1 MKGMEPMR
9 GAVAILGGRG
19 LGDNLIEM
27 VLAENARR
35 AGFRTTMYS
44 DVLASL
50 AEWFPGHRMLPSL
63 PPERMEKELRGYDLI
78 LEPKPPRT
86 VLDQAMLASWVDY
99 GRMYRDD
106 RSQVQN
112 MVAISQQVFDLTV
125 ATAETGIVAPEGL
138 IRRRFADRVCIHPTS
153 AETSKNWLP
162 KRFLRLG
169 MRLSAAGFSIAFIMT
184 RDECAA
190 WRPIIGEAFPLHGFS
205 NVAECAAFL
214 YESGYFIGNDSGGG
228 HLASCLGIPT
238 LSIHGRKRKAV
249 RWRPDW
255 GAVEVVTPR
264 INLIGSFLRQHYWK
278 YMLPV
283 GSVERGFFRLL
294 HRGA

>member
-1 MKGMEPMR
+1 MKQGR
-9 GAVAILGGRG
+9 GAVAVLGGRG

-27 VLAENARR
+27 VLVENARR
-35 AGFRTTMYS
+35 AGFRATMYS
-44 DVLASL
+44 DVLGSL
-50 AEWFPGHRMLPSL
+50 TTWFPFHRIFPSL
-63 PPERMEKELRGYDLI
+63 PLERMEEELRDYGCI
-78 LEPKPPRT
+78 LEPKPPRMP
-86 VLDQAMLASWVDY
+86 LCPAICSRWIDY

-106 RSQVQN
+106 RSQVRN
-112 MVAISQQVFDLTV
+112 MMAISRQVFNIGT
-125 ATAETGIVAPEGL
+125 ATATIGIVPPEHL
-138 IRRRFADRVCIHPTS
+138 TYRRHADRVCIHPTS

-162 KRFLRLG
+162 QRFLHLGRRL
-169 MRLSAAGFSIAFIMT
+169 AASGFRVAFIMS
-184 RDECAA
+184 RGECAQ
-190 WRPIIGEAFPLHGFS
+190 WRPVIGEAFPLHGFAD
-205 NVAECAAFL
+205 VAECAAFL

-238 LSIHGRKRKAV
+238 LSIHGRKGKAV

-283 GSVERGFFRLL
+283 GSVERGFFRLV
-294 HRGA
+294 RKAT

>member
-1 MKGMEPMR
+1 MERVR

-44 DVLASL
+44 DVLSSL
-50 AEWFPGHRMLPSL
+50 AEWFPLHRMLPSL
-63 PPERMEKELRGYDLI
+63 PPERMEGELRCYDRI
-78 LEPKPPRT
+78 LEPKPPRML
-86 VLDQAMLASWVDY
+86 LDQAILNRWVDY

-112 MVAISQQVFDLTV
+112 MVAISRQVFDLEA
-125 ATAETGIVAPEGL
+125 ATAEIGIVAPGAL
-138 IRRRFADRVCIHPTS
+138 IWRRFADRVCIHPTS
-153 AETSKNWLP
+153 AETCKNWLP
-162 KRFLRLG
+162 RRFLRLG
-169 MRLSAAGFSIAFIMT
+169 LRLAAAGFSVAFIMS
-184 RDECAA
+184 RGECEA
-190 WRPIIGEAFPLHGFS
+190 WRPVIGEAFPLHGFAS
-205 NVAECAAFL
+205 VAECAAFL

-238 LSIHGRKRKAV
+238 LSIHGRKGKAV

-264 INLIGSFLRQHYWK
+264 INLIGSLLRQHYWK

-283 GSVERGFFRLL
+283 GAVERGFFRLV
-294 HRGA
+294 RRTA

>member
-1 MKGMEPMR
+1 MELER

-50 AEWFPGHRMLPSL
+50 AQWFPLHRMLPSL
-63 PPERMEKELRGYDLI
+63 PSERMDGELRRYDRI
-78 LEPKPPRT
+78 LEPKPPRMP
-86 VLDQAMLASWVDY
+86 LDQAILNRWVDY

-112 MVAISQQVFDLTV
+112 MVAISRQVFDLEV
-125 ATAETGIVAPEGL
+125 ATAEIGIVAPGAL

-153 AETSKNWLP
+153 AETCKNWLP
-162 KRFLRLG
+162 RRFLSLGLRLA
-169 MRLSAAGFSIAFIMT
+169 AAGFSVAFIMS
-184 RDECAA
+184 RGECEA
-190 WRPIIGEAFPLHGFS
+190 WRPVIGDAFPLHGFTS
-205 NVAECAAFL
+205 VAECAAFL

-228 HLASCLGIPT
+228 HLASCMGIPT
-238 LSIHGRKRKAV
+238 LSIHGRKGKAV

-255 GAVEVVTPR
+255 GAVEVVTPQ

-283 GSVERGFFRLL
+283 GSVERGFFRLV
-294 HRGA
+294 RRAA